1 MPPLIVMLASWL
13 LVRALGAVGVMAAS
27 SWVDALRLALGV
39 MFLFTAASHFA
50 PRTRP
55 DIVRMVPPAF
65 PRPDLLV
72 TLTGTLELAG
82 AVGLLLP
89 RFTALAAWCLAV
101 LLVAM
106 FPANVY
112 ADTQALQIAGR
123 RATPIAIRLPMQLFW
138 IASLVWVARH
148 PW

>member
-1 MPPLIVMLASWL
+1 MAPLVVMLVSWL
-13 LVRALGAVGVMAAS
+13 LFRGLGAAGLLASAS
-27 SWVDALRLALGV
+27 SVEALRLALGV

-55 DIVRMVPPAF
+55 DLVRMVPPVF
-65 PRPDLLV
+65 PQPGLLV
-72 TLTGTLELAG
+72 TLTGVSELAG

-89 RFTALAAWCLAV
+89 RFASLAAWCLAV

-123 RATPIAIRLPMQLFW
+123 RATPMAIRLPMQLFW
-138 IASLVWVARH
+138 IGSLVWVASSR
-148 PW
+148 